1 MRKLMKY
8 LKKYAGQIFLILI
21 LLIIQALCD
30 LTLPSYTSNIVNVGI
45 QQSGIESSV
54 PQVMGEA
61 TYNGVK
67 QFMTEDGIQLMDQSY
82 VLVQGEQWLEDS
94 KSNKDIGS
102 NTIKILESMKQ
113 GNYFVLKT
121 HSLEGEQ
128 LEQLEDE
135 LVMPQMYLA
144 AMNMSAQSD
153 GDMSLDMEQLMSGD
167 GQGEIP
173 DLLAEQIGIE
183 FVKGEYQ
190 NLGVDLDGL
199 QSRYIFATG
208 GKMVALALLV
218 MVSACLVAV
227 LASRISAAVSKE
239 LRGNVFRTV
248 VGFSSGEFEKFSI
261 ASLITRSTNDIQQ
274 VQMLIVMMLRMVLY
288 APILALGG
296 IYKVFTTNAKMS
308 WILAVGV
315 AVLLI
320 IIGTLFITVMPKF
333 KLMQKLVDKVN
344 LVAREIL
351 SGLPVIRAFSTQ
363 EHEKKRFDKANKD
376 LTKNMLFVN
385 RVMSCMMPLMM
396 LIMNGLTI
404 AIVWVGAGH
413 IDQGNMQ
420 VGDVMAFIQY
430 TMMIIMSFLV
440 LAMVSVMLPRASV
453 AANRVDE
460 ILTTPLSIVEK
471 EKPKAFETAK
481 KGQVVFDHVH
491 FKYPGADEDVLS
503 DISFTAMPGQT
514 TAIIGSTG
522 SGKST
527 LVRLIPRFYDV
538 TEGKILVDGVD
549 IREVSGKELRDR
561 IGYVPQK
568 GVLFS
573 GTIASNIKYFN
584 EDAPDEVM
592 ERAAQIAQAK
602 DFIEEK
608 ELKYNSP
615 IAQGGGNV
623 SGGQRQRISIA
634 RAIAKNPEIYVF
646 DDSFSALDYKT
657 DAVLRK
663 ALKEETKEC
672 AVIIVAQRIST
683 ILNAEQIIVL
693 DEGKVAGKGTHEE
706 LMENCD
712 VYRQIALSQ
721 LSEKELGKGG
731 VQ

>member
-121 HSLEGEQ
+121 HSLESEQ